1 MVINRDKI
9 VKTVID
15 IGNGKIITGELSSNG
30 EVLKVLRYIEGPSS
44 GMIKNEIR
52 DGEALSK
59 SVNDVIER
67 LREDTEQEIESI
79 TIGISGESIKSR
91 TVNMEYNFS
100 EEEVTEEHIK
110 ALLLEAEKKVL
121 IPEEQIIKTEIYN
134 MRVDNSGIVKNPL
147 GILGSKLQGDVHL
160 IYTDKKRV
168 AKLVETINRISVDVE
183 NIVLNAYASH

>member
-1 MVINRDKI
+1 MVINRDKV

-15 IGNGKIITGELSSNG
+15 IGNGKIKAITGELSSNG

-100 EEEVTEEHIK
+100 EEEVTEDIRK
-110 ALLLEAEKKVL
+110 
-121 IPEEQIIKTEIYN
+121 QITGRCPFNIY
-134 MRVDNSGIVKNPL
+134 R
-147 GILGSKLQGDVHL
+147 
-160 IYTDKKRV
+160 
-168 AKLVETINRISVDVE
+168 
-183 NIVLNAYASH
+183 